1 MNIFS
6 ESKSAKLKR
15 KPVLRLFNALGMVHW
30 ELDDYGE
37 AQQYLRILHPL
48 SLLWFLVMAIIAII
62 TYGIPKGCE
71 DLRYCMKYETVWF

>member
-6 ESKSAKLKR
+6 ESKANKLKR

-48 SLLWFLVMAIIAII
+48 SLLWFLVLALMVIMA
-62 TYGIPKGCE
+62 YGIPKGWE
-71 DLRYCMKYETVWF
+71 DLQYYMKYETVWF